1 MATKQ
6 GKYEPLFE
14 FLRTHSGSTLIYVTV
29 QRVVQPYTCAFLFT
43 DIFFSKQRPW
53 PMN

>member
-6 GKYEPLFE
+6 DKYEPLFE

-29 QRVVQPYTCAFLFT
+29 QRVVQPCRRAYSFT
-43 DIFFSKQRPW
+43 DSLSSKQKRW
-53 PMN
+53 LMS